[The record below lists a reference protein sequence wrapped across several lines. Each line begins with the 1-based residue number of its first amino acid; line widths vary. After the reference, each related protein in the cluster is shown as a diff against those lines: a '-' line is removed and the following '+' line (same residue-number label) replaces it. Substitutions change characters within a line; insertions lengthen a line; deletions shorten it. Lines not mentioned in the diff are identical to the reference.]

1 MRNNTVTVI
10 TRDRAGLLSEITGLL
25 AEKGVNIDSISLDT
39 KGRNAVI
46 HITTSSLR
54 RAKTVLRAK
63 GFKPLDA
70 NVLVVT
76 VKDKAGELARI
87 SALLEGRGVRIKRLH
102 LVSRSGGQ
110 AVMAFETSDNACA
123 RRLLK

>member
-1 MRNNTVTVI
+1 MENNTVTVI
-10 TRDRAGLLSEITGLL
+10 TRDRAGLLSEIASLL
-25 AEKGVNIDSISLDT
+25 AEKGVNIDSISLNI
-39 KGRNAVI
+39 KARNAVI
-46 HITTSSLR
+46 QITTSSLR

-76 VKDKAGELARI
+76 VKDKAGELAHL
-87 SALLEGRGVRIKRLH
+87 SARLEDSGVRIKRLH
-102 LVSRSGGQ
+102 LVSKSGGQ
-110 AVMAFETSDNACA
+110 AVMAFETSDNARA